1 MKKYLDAQTWLNT
14 KLPCQR
20 YNQIHRTLVLISNV
34 DIDVSKM
41 YRMTLFKEICQQY
54 VYCLSSIITYL
65 PYNFFREIPE
75 VTSGCLRVYFAR
87 AYLNILHDI
96 LV

>member
-65 PYNFFREIPE
+65 PYNFFFVKSR
-75 VTSGCLRVYFAR
+75 R
-87 AYLNILHDI
+87 
-96 LV
+96 